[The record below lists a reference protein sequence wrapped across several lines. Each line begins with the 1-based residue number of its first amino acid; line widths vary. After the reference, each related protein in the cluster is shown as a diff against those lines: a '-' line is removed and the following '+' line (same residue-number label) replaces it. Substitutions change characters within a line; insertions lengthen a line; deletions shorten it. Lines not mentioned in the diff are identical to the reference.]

1 MNTLFKTIAASII
14 GAVTLMI
21 ASAAFAADKPAY
33 CNIDH
38 DHRSHNA
45 NYYDYYPQDK
55 YYRAGPYRSSRQNS
69 GVSFSIT
76 VGDGHSNGR
85 RYRDGRHADRRYN
98 NQRQSTRGHS
108 NRGNNNQRHNDRGN
122 SRRNN
127 QRGKNHGYRGRDG
140 RVVNRQVF
148 DTRYQARIVLVEE
161 VIRTRNGPRLV
172 CTVKARGRE
181 AGHVSNR
188 RMRRIANNN
197 CSPRARINVYT

>member
-1 MNTLFKTIAASII
+1 MNTLFKTMAIGII
-14 GAVTLMI
+14 GAVTVMM
-21 ASAAFAADKPAY
+21 ASVAVANDRPAY

-45 NYYDYYPQDK
+45 DYYDYYDQDR
-55 YYRAGPYRSSRQNS
+55 YYRAGPYRSPHQSS

-76 VGDGHSNGR
+76 FGDGYSSGR
-85 RYRDGRHADRRYN
+85 RYGNDHRADRRYN
-98 NQRQSTRGHS
+98 ERR
-108 NRGNNNQRHNDRGN
+108 R

-140 RVVNRQVF
+140 RIVNRQVF

-161 VIRTRNGPRLV
+161 VVRTRKGRRLV
-172 CTVKARGRE
+172 CTVKARGQE
-181 AGHVSNR
+181 ASYVSKR

-197 CSPRARINVYT
+197 CSPRARINVYA